1 MDPNTFAHM
10 GFLPMRKPKKSSES
24 QEADEFEEFESI
36 RHMLEADLRK
46 KTQHIQPFLLTIEDV
61 EDLVSSG
68 LYIYYRRKQLGHE
81 IKEIVPYVR
90 MKVRNRLNDVT
101 RKRKAEKNLVR
112 LFSDVVSDEIEMRG
126 PISTFN
132 VVEEV
137 ARRELAERLGGILD
151 EFLTKHE
158 KIALQLRY
166 GLYDGEYHNY
176 AEIGQILNMSGSRTS
191 TLVSRAKRKLE
202 LQARLILDKFI

>member
-90 MKVRNRLNDVT
+90 
-101 RKRKAEKNLVR
+101 
-112 LFSDVVSDEIEMRG
+112 EMRG